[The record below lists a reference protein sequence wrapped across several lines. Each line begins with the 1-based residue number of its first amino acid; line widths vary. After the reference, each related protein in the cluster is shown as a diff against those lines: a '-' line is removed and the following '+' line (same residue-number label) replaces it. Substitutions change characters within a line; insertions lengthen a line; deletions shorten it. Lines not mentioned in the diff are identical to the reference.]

1 MSKNFNP
8 TIHHR
13 RSIRLK
19 GYDYSQA
26 GLYFVTICVQNG
38 MYLFGDVVDG
48 KMVLNEYGKITKNEW
63 LKTTELRKNVQ
74 LHQFVVMP
82 NHFHAIIEITENVV
96 MSDVG
101 ANCIRPNE
109 NETDNLGECN
119 SPLRSPSQTVG
130 AIVRGYKSAVSRQ
143 IGFPVWQRNYHEHII
158 RDRNAHAQIAEYIEN
173 NPQKAEYIENNPQK
187 WETDCYH
194 TI

>member
-1 MSKNFNP
+1 MPFNP
-8 TIHHR
+8 KIHHR

-38 MYLFGDVVDG
+38 LNLFGDVVDG
-48 KMVLNEYGKITKNEW
+48 KMVLNEYGEITKNEW
-63 LKTTELRKNVQ
+63 IKTSELRKNVQ

-82 NHFHAIIEITENVV
+82 NHFHAIVEITENVALPA
-96 MSDVG
+96 VG
-101 ANCIRPNE
+101 ANCIRPDEIRPNKKHNE
-109 NETDNLGECN
+109 KGECN

-143 IGFPVWQRNYHEHII
+143 IGFPIWQRNYHEHII
-158 RDRNAHAQIAEYIEN
+158 RDRNAHAHIAEYIKN
-173 NPQKAEYIENNPQK
+173 NPLK